1 MNDVQVGDD
10 AANGAAVGLVSGE
23 NATDG
28 IARQLQPGFLA
39 QFAQAGVAQV
49 FVRIEKAARQG
60 EQAVS
65 RLAAAFDDEDVFAAK
80 DERID
85 GDEDGRVGRGRPGL
99 LVVCDIARL
108 GGDGAVG
115 VCRAEIAQGGGDG
128 GRQLRF
134 IPGFA
139 VR

>member
-10 AANGAAVGLVSGE
+10 AADGAAVGLVGGE
-23 NATDG
+23 NAADG

-49 FVRIEKAARQG
+49 FVRIEKAAGQG

-85 GDEDGRVGRGRPGL
+85 GDEDGRVGRGWGWR
-99 LVVCDIARL
+99 
-108 GGDGAVG
+108 
-115 VCRAEIAQGGGDG
+115 
-128 GRQLRF
+128 
-134 IPGFA
+134 
-139 VR
+139 

>member
-1 MNDVQVGDD
+1 MQVGDH
-10 AANGAAVGLVSGE
+10 AANGAAVGLVGGE
-23 NATDG
+23 NAADG
-28 IARQLQPGFLA
+28 VAREAQPGFFV

-49 FVRIEKAARQG
+49 LVRVEEAAGQG
-60 EQAVS
+60 EQAAS

-80 DERID
+80 DERIN
-85 GDEDGRVGRGRPGL
+85 GHEDGRVGRGRPRL
-99 LVVCDIARL
+99 LVVCDVARL

>member
-1 MNDVQVGDD
+1 MQVGDD

-39 QFAQAGVAQV
+39 QFAQAGVAQL
-49 FVRIEKAARQG
+49 FVRVEKSAGQG
-60 EQAVS
+60 EQAAS
-65 RLAAAFDDEDVFAAK
+65 RLAAALDDEDVFATK
-80 DERID
+80 NERID
-85 GDEDGRVGRGRPGL
+85 GHEDGRVGRGRPGL
-99 LVVCDIARL
+99 LVVCDVARL